1 MRRTPRREVHTPI
14 PMGIIPADAG
24 NTCRP
29 PFRPVSAWD
38 HPRGCGEHPAPP
50 NKADGTTGS
59 SPRMRGTPMSPRV
72 GSWIE
77 RIIPADAGNTKGR
90 TAGCRT
96 RPDHPR
102 GCGEHMMRR
111 SGVSLIRGSSPRMRG
126 TPGLAG
132 VVNPYDRIIPADAG
146 NTNGRRVATSR
157 CPDHPRGC
165 GEHKL
170 AAGLT
175 TTALGSSPRIRGTLD
190 GHNQFGDGT
199 GIIPADAGNTSGS
212 CNTRTCPA
220 DHPRGCGEHPV
231 YLK

>member
-102 GCGEHMMRR
+102 GCGEHQCLPAW
-111 SGVSLIRGSSPRMRG
+111 GVGLKGSSPRMRG
-126 TPGLAG
+126 TLKDERL
-132 VVNPYDRIIPADAG
+132 VVGHDRIIPADAG
-146 NTNGRRVATSR
+146 NTNVS
-157 CPDHPRGC
+157 PRG
-165 GEHKL
+165 E
-170 AAGLT
+170 
-175 TTALGSSPRIRGTLD
+175 LD
-190 GHNQFGDGT
+190 
-199 GIIPADAGNTSGS
+199 
-212 CNTRTCPA
+212 
-220 DHPRGCGEHPV
+220 
-231 YLK
+231 